1 MATKNFV
8 IRHFLACLL
17 VLIST
22 QAQSQEKV
30 HMLHAG
36 KLPPGAIGAQQLL
49 RGGPLPGY
57 FQPVEIRAP
66 EGALVSLA
74 IDQQFSAPQTV
85 PFKVGMLIAPVYRL
99 RVTQIPNHTGEEV
112 YPTVEIINRIYPPV
126 GEEFRFPIPIDL
138 TQAELELA
146 LAGKFVTRVVYLEDP
161 QQAVPIATAPDEQRY
176 FEVRPS
182 DDPLEVADRLGRP
195 VAIIRLGGRLPDANG
210 PDAKFLFGSP
220 PVLVPNSLD
229 LYSDPAATS
238 VEPIPQ
244 TAAKREVRSNDT
256 KTVARESA
264 AIQISDRST
273 TTSERAQT
281 LNAAPSVRLASSA
294 AMATDRAPDGHPVV
308 SLGSEFEWQL
318 NKPAPVAVSV
328 SDDE

>member
-1 MATKNFV
+1 
-8 IRHFLACLL
+8 
-17 VLIST
+17 
-22 QAQSQEKV
+22 
-30 HMLHAG
+30 MLHAG

-74 IDQQFSAPQTV
+74 IDQQFSAPQAA

-126 GEEFRFPIPIDL
+126 GEEFRFPLPIDL
-138 TQAELELA
+138 TQADLELA

-161 QQAVPIATAPDEQRY
+161 QQALPIATTPDEQRY

-195 VAIIRLGGRLPDANG
+195 VAIIRLGGRLPDAGG

-229 LYSDPAATS
+229 LYSDPATTPPE
-238 VEPIPQ
+238 VIPQ
-244 TAAKREVRSNDT
+244 TAAKREVRSNDA
-256 KTVARESA
+256 KAVARESA
-264 AIQISDRST
+264 AIRISDRSKT
-273 TTSERAQT
+273 TIERTQT
-281 LNAAPSVRLASSA
+281 LNAVPSVRLASRA

-308 SLGSEFEWQL
+308 SFESEFEWQL

>member
-1 MATKNFV
+1 
-8 IRHFLACLL
+8 
-17 VLIST
+17 
-22 QAQSQEKV
+22 
-30 HMLHAG
+30 MLHAG

-74 IDQQFSAPQTV
+74 IDQQFSAPQAA
-85 PFKVGMLIAPVYRL
+85 PFKVAMLIAPVYRL
-99 RVTQIPNHTGEEV
+99 RVTQIPNHTGGEV

-138 TQAELELA
+138 TQADLELA

-161 QQAVPIATAPDEQRY
+161 QQALPIATTPDEQRY

-195 VAIIRLGGRLPDANG
+195 VAIIRLGGRLPDASG

-229 LYSDPAATS
+229 LYSDPVATS
-238 VEPIPQ
+238 AEPIPG
-244 TAAKREVRSNDT
+244 TAANREMHLNEAKRIAHDT
-256 KTVARESA
+256 GAPQVSDDKKT
-264 AIQISDRST
+264 
-273 TTSERAQT
+273 
-281 LNAAPSVRLASSA
+281 NAARSQTVNAFPSVRLASRA
-294 AMATDRAPDGHPVV
+294 AMATDRAPDGRPVV
-308 SLGSEFEWQL
+308 SLESEFEWQL

>member
-1 MATKNFV
+1 
-8 IRHFLACLL
+8 
-17 VLIST
+17 
-22 QAQSQEKV
+22 
-30 HMLHAG
+30 MLHAG

-74 IDQQFSAPQTV
+74 IDHQFSAPQAA

-126 GEEFRFPIPIDL
+126 GEEFRFPVPIDL
-138 TQAELELA
+138 TQADLELA

-161 QQAVPIATAPDEQRY
+161 QQALPAAPVENEQRY

-182 DDPLEVADRLGRP
+182 DDPLDVADLLGRP
-195 VAIIRLGGRLPDANG
+195 VAIIRLGGRLPDAAG

-220 PVLVPNSLD
+220 PLL
-229 LYSDPAATS
+229 
-238 VEPIPQ
+238 
-244 TAAKREVRSNDT
+244 
-256 KTVARESA
+256 VARSQALLANTDQEDA
-264 AIQISDRST
+264 ASPDAGLQ
-273 TTSERAQT
+273 TSETGPEQSPGSNELPASEVVQRED
-281 LNAAPSVRLASSA
+281 APARHASTSPTVRLATHA
-294 AMATDRAPDGHPVV
+294 KWKP
-308 SLGSEFEWQL
+308 
-318 NKPAPVAVSV
+318 NKPAPVAVSIT
-328 SDDE
+328 DDD